1 MNALL
6 TAALNQEENAKPLVS
21 SLPLKAWRHGKLQ
34 VGRNIKQRASGGRGR
49 TTKRR
54 GLWRTISPAEE
65 EDVNGGGGSN
75 RERVGGK
82 IED

>member
-34 VGRNIKQRASGGRGR
+34 VGRNIKQRASGR